1 MSFFKKVKDI
11 TGDLAGGTKRGALR
25 GKLELEVRRLEGKI
39 ADEKN
44 GIGRAVFPLLEA
56 GTLTLDNADVS
67 SHMSAIATSAAEL
80 AAKRKEIQDLGDD
93 EGKQADKPA
102 ESTPAS

>member
-1 MSFFKKVKDI
+1 MNSCS
-11 TGDLAGGTKRGALR
+11 R
-25 GKLELEVRRLEGKI
+25 KLEIEVRRLEGKI
-39 ADEKN
+39 SDEKN

-56 GTLTLDNADVS
+56 GTLAVDNADVS
-67 SHMSAIATSAAEL
+67 AHMSAIATIGAEL

-93 EGKQADKPA
+93 ESKEADKPA